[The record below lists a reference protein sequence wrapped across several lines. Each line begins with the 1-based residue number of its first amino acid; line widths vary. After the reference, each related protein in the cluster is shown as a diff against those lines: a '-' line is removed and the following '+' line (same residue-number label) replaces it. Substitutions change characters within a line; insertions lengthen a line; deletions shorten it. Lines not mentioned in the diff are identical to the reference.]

1 MTEVRSVRV
10 FDTPSGMGGS
20 FTVSIVE
27 TLPDGE
33 TVRLRV
39 WYGRASPHGWVPWRD
54 WDGFRFEAKKAA
66 LSNERDMPLYKGR
79 D

>member
-27 TLPDGE
+27 DLPDGE

-39 WYGRASPHGWVPWRD
+39 WYGRASPQGWVPWPE
-54 WDGFRFEAKKAA
+54 WDGFRFEGRRDR
-66 LSNERDMPLYKGR
+66 LSNPRTMPLFKEPS
-79 D
+79 